1 MVLKQDYERD
11 AVQAAQSV
19 MLELARI
26 LGEYKNDIAIIGG
39 WVPYLLLG
47 ENGKQHIGSTDVD
60 IALNHLNLQ
69 EIGYKTISQL
79 LTARGYVIGSQPFIF
94 YRTLQVGGRELRVQ
108 VDLLAGEY
116 EGTGASRRTQSVQ
129 DVKPRKARGCDLV
142 FEMNE
147 KILIKGV
154 LPDGGI
160 DSAEIQV
167 ASIVP
172 FLVMKGIA
180 MSDRLKEKD
189 AWDIYFCLCN
199 YPGGLEALASAFL
212 PYLKH
217 GLVIEG
223 LQKIAEKFASSEHVG
238 AIHVAQFEQILD
250 EEERAIRQQDAY
262 QRVSALL
269 EQLGIIT
276 ET

>member
-1 MVLKQDYERD
+1 MVLKQDYASD

-26 LGEYKNDIAIIGG
+26 LGEYKNDIAIVGG

-47 ENGKQHIGSTDVD
+47 EDGKRHIGSTDVD
-60 IALNHLNLQ
+60 IALNHLSLQ
-69 EIGYKTISQL
+69 EIGYKTIAQI
-79 LTARGYVIGSQPFIF
+79 LTAHGYAIGVQPFIF
-94 YRTLQVGGRELRVQ
+94 YRTVRVGEKELRVQ

-116 EGTGASRRTQSVQ
+116 EGSSASRRTQSVQ

-147 KILIKGV
+147 KIRIEGV

-160 DSAEIQV
+160 DAAEIQV

-180 MSDRLKEKD
+180 MSERLKEKD

-199 YPGGLEALASAFL
+199 YPHGLDALALAFMPHL
-212 PYLKH
+212 NH
-217 GLVIEG
+217 GLVREG

-238 AIHVAQFEQILD
+238 AVHVARFEQIVD
-250 EEERAIRQQDAY
+250 DEERAIRQQDAY
-262 QRVSALL
+262 QRVSYLL
-269 EQLGIIT
+269 EQLGIT
-276 ET
+276 A